1 MLPIEHPIKRS
12 IFVALVFITPLGFFA
27 KLYPGPGRYWFNNYG
42 AGVLYEIF
50 WCLILLF
57 FWPKRENITKIAA
70 SVFTATVFLEALQL
84 WHPWVLERARSTFL
98 GAALIGT
105 TFSWWDFPH
114 YLLGCAIG
122 WLFMH
127 RLLKVK
133 L

>member
-1 MLPIEHPIKRS
+1 MPPTERSVKRC
-12 IFVALVFITPLGFFA
+12 IFVALVIITPLGLFA
-27 KLYPGPGRYWFNNYG
+27 KLYSGPGRYWFNNYG

-50 WCLILLF
+50 WCLVLF
-57 FWPKRENITKIAA
+57 FFWLRRENITKIAA
-70 SVFTATVFLEALQL
+70 SIFAATVFLEALQL
-84 WHPWVLERARSTFL
+84 WHSRVLEQVRSTFL

-114 YLLGCAIG
+114 YLLGCTIG
-122 WLFMH
+122 WLLMH

>member
-1 MLPIEHPIKRS
+1 MPLTEHSIKRS
-12 IFVALVFITPLGFFA
+12 IVVALAFITPLGFFA

-84 WHPWVLERARSTFL
+84 WHPWVLERVRSTFL

-114 YLLGCAIG
+114 YLLGCTIG
-122 WLFMH
+122 WLLMH
-127 RLLKVK
+127 RLLKPK